1 MQHFMKIKN
10 TRNVFLTADIASEY
24 DTYYRTETGKTVDN
38 IEKEIVSAHLKELP
52 KTNWLE
58 LGCGTGHWTKFFID
72 SGFQITAVDNSE
84 AMLEIARSKNLE
96 NVEFIYADASQLPF
110 PKNHFSGIV
119 SITMLEFVDDLEK
132 VLNET
137 DRVLKPGG
145 TLVLGCLNALS
156 EPGKNKNNDPVFQH
170 ARFFTPNEITGMLAR
185 FGNPH
190 ISAGVYFSPDF
201 EILDGTEKQSTAE
214 PAFIAASVQKQK

>member
-1 MQHFMKIKN
+1 MEINN
-10 TRNVFLTADIASEY
+10 TRNIFLTPEVASEY
-24 DTYYRTETGKTVDN
+24 DAYYQTETGKTVDN
-38 IEKEIVSAHLKELP
+38 IEKEIVSAHIKKIP

-58 LGCGTGHWTKFFID
+58 LGCGTGHWTKFF
-72 SGFQITAVDNSE
+72 SESEFQITAVDNSE
-84 AMLEIARSKNLE
+84 AMLKIARSKNLE
-96 NVEFIYADASQLPF
+96 NVQFLNADATRLPF
-110 PKNHFSGIV
+110 SDGHFSGIV

-132 VLNET
+132 VLNEI

-170 ARFFTPNEITGMLAR
+170 ARFFTPNEIKEILGR
-185 FGNPH
+185 FGNPRF
-190 ISAGVYFSPDF
+190 SAGVHFSPDF
-201 EILDGTEKQSTAE
+201 ELLDGTEKQSTAA

>member
-1 MQHFMKIKN
+1 MEIKN
-10 TRNVFLTADIASEY
+10 TRNVFLTPDIASEY
-24 DTYYRTETGKTVDN
+24 DTYYQTETGKTVDN
-38 IEKEIVSAHLKELP
+38 IEKEIVSAHLKKLP

-58 LGCGTGHWTKFFID
+58 LGCGTGHWTKFFNNN
-72 SGFQITAVDNSE
+72 GFQITAVDNSE

-96 NVEFIYADASQLPF
+96 NVQFLNADATRLPF
-110 PKNHFSGIV
+110 PDARFSGIV

-132 VLNET
+132 GLNEI

-145 TLVLGCLNALS
+145 TLVLGCLNAVS
-156 EPGKNKNNDPVFQH
+156 DPGKNKNNDPIFKH
-170 ARFFTPNEITGMLAR
+170 ARFFTQEEIKEILTR
-185 FGNPH
+185 FGSPH

-201 EILDGTEKQSTAE
+201 EILDGTEKQSATE